1 MYVCKKKMREKEWK
15 RKKEEKKGRG
25 GRFGGWRKGELV
37 LYLTFF
43 VASFLYFSQASLMVL
58 KENNLLTHFLLTYSG
73 LGIRSKEK
81 QDKKKQ
87 NKKEWF
93 L

>member
-1 MYVCKKKMREKEWK
+1 
-15 RKKEEKKGRG
+15 
-25 GRFGGWRKGELV
+25 
-37 LYLTFF
+37 
-43 VASFLYFSQASLMVL
+43 MVL

-87 NKKEWF
+87 NKKE
-93 L
+93 